1 MAQKVR
7 AGMNR
12 EQFDENAD
20 MNAIFDCNVVENL
33 DDNKGGQLAIMA
45 QDPGEE
51 LRMDKDLGLFEFI

>member
-1 MAQKVR
+1 
-7 AGMNR
+7 MNR
-12 EQFDENAD
+12 EQFDTNAE

-33 DDNKGGQLAIMA
+33 DDNKGSQLAIMA